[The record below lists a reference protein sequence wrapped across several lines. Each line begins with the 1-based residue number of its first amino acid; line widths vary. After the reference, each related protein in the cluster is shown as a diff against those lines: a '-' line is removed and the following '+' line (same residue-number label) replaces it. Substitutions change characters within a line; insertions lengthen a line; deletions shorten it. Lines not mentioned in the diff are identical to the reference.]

1 MEDIIREDIVMGH
14 IAREDI
20 IMEDITGE
28 VVLPAGR
35 KDMLPSYVP
44 ACATTKGLANVQFIY
59 EYGV

>member
-14 IAREDI
+14 IVREDI

-28 VVLPAGR
+28 VILPAGR

-44 ACATTKGLANVQFIY
+44 TRPHEGPCKCTIY
-59 EYGV
+59 I